1 MNETRVD
8 RWIADLLDDP
18 LVSLMI
24 KADKVDRAALAADL
38 RKLAP
43 SGEGRA
49 VGGVRALLS
58 QSPSRR
64 ARPSSATAHV
74 ASAARGL
81 AAGCWSCAK

>member
-38 RKLAP
+38 RKLRP

-49 VGGVRALLS
+49 VGGVRALMS

-64 ARPSSATAHV
+64 AHPSRTHVATA
-74 ASAARGL
+74 ARAL

>member
-38 RKLAP
+38 RKFRP
-43 SGEGRA
+43 SDEGRA
-49 VGGVRALLS
+49 VGGVRALMS

-64 ARPSSATAHV
+64 VRPSPSRV
-74 ASAARGL
+74 VSAARGL